1 MNEKQARL
9 IRTWDIG
16 RGIICIAYCIFLL
29 IDTFFVSQALL
40 PSFLAL
46 AIYAVFAVLESVGE
60 RWMRRNIPQ
69 AANRP
74 YPKWARVVSL
84 LILIIVFYGI
94 MKE

>member
-9 IRTWDIG
+9 IRIWDIG
-16 RGIICIAYCIFLL
+16 RVVFRIAVCIFLL
-29 IDTFFVSQALL
+29 IDTFFLSYDVPSTLIAMAL
-40 PSFLAL
+40 FIVLAT
-46 AIYAVFAVLESVGE
+46 LESVGE
-60 RWMRRNIPQ
+60 HWMRRNIPQ

-74 YPKWARVVSL
+74 YPKWVRVVSL